1 MKGKLLVVDDENIT
15 RQSLTDIL
23 KLEGYDVASV
33 DNGIAAVDYVGEN
46 SVDLLVLDLRM
57 PGMSGMEVVH
67 ALSQLSPDTEIILLT
82 AHGSMETAVD
92 ALRSRVQDY
101 LLKPASPSQIIAS
114 VERGLARRQAKLDQR
129 NLGIEVPVD
138 GNSDIYVFEDG
149 SSLDLNRRIIV
160 ENGENTHLTVTEGRL
175 LKVFMEN
182 QGRVFTFRELVLL
195 IKGLDVSNKEA
206 QDILRPLISRL
217 KSKIKIHACLH
228 DRINSVRGTGYIYG
242 DQ

>member
-33 DNGIAAVDYVGEN
+33 ENGEAAVDYVRSN

-67 ALSQLSPDTEIILLT
+67 ALSQLSPDTEIVLLT
-82 AHGSMETAVD
+82 AHGSMETAVE

-101 LLKPASPSQIIAS
+101 LLKPASPHQIIAS
-114 VERGLARRQAKLDQR
+114 VEKGLARRQAKLDQR
-129 NLGIEVPVD
+129 NLGIDDPLD
-138 GNSDIYVFEDG
+138 GHTDVYVLDDG
-149 SSLDLNRRIIV
+149 TSLDLNRRIL
-160 ENGENTHLTVTEGRL
+160 EKNGVTTHLTVTEGRL
-175 LKVFMEN
+175 LKVFLEN
-182 QGRVFTFRELVLL
+182 PGKVFSHRELVLL
-195 IKGLDVSNKEA
+195 VKGLDVSNKAA

-217 KSKIKIHACLH
+217 KRKIKIHPPLH
-228 DRINSVRGTGYIYG
+228 NRINSVRGTGYTYG
-242 DQ
+242 DR